1 MQCRM
6 GSELNRSV
14 ECCLTLTVGDCRGR
28 THQQMW
34 PRLALIGCTPATS
47 PGNRR
52 EPGTYLGLTITVVA
66 VILFYATGGG
76 GGAPRAAGRP
86 EPGGTWAAHTPRPP
100 PPARSGGGAGG

>member
-52 EPGTYLGLTITVVA
+52 EPGTYIGLTLTVVT
-66 VILFYATGGG
+66 VIEFYA
-76 GGAPRAAGRP
+76 RAG
-86 EPGGTWAAHTPRPP
+86 EGTARRASSSPNSEAMCRSNSAIRQ
-100 PPARSGGGAGG
+100 PA